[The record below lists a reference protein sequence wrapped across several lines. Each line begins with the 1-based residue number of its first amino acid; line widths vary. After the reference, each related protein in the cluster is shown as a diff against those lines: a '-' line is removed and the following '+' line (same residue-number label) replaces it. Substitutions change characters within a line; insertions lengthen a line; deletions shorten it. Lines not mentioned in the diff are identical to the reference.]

1 MILFCMLCITCKN
14 LSFQI
19 ICKDC
24 QNNLLIPSFHKREIL
39 PGFFN
44 YSFYSLSELED
55 LISSKYYFHGD
66 RVFNLLA
73 KLSFKKFAQNFE
85 FEEQILAIPIDDHTR
100 HEFSHTAILARHL
113 KSKFIKP
120 KYNCLKA
127 TKIVKYA
134 GKDLE
139 FRQKNPR
146 KFKLTNLYNQTTILC
161 DDIITTGA
169 TIKEAKI
176 ALEKQKN
183 QVLFSLTLADAK
195 L

>member
-1 MILFCMLCITCKN
+1 MLCLACKN

-19 ICKDC
+19 ICTKC
-24 QNNLLIPSFHKREIL
+24 QENLLTPSFHKREIL
-39 PGFFN
+39 PGFYN

-66 RVFNLLA
+66 RVFNVLA
-73 KLSFKKFAQNFE
+73 KLSFKKFAQNFDYE
-85 FEEQILAIPIDDHTR
+85 KDIFAIPIDDHTR
-100 HEFSHTAILARHL
+100 HEFSHTAILAKHL
-113 KSKFIKP
+113 KSKNIKP

-127 TKIVKYA
+127 TNIVKYA
-134 GKDLE
+134 GKDAL
-139 FRQKNPR
+139 FRQNNPR
-146 KFKLTNLYNQTTILC
+146 EFKLTNIHNQTTILC

-176 ALEKQKN
+176 ALEKQNNK
-183 QVLFSLTLADAK
+183 VLFSLTLADAK